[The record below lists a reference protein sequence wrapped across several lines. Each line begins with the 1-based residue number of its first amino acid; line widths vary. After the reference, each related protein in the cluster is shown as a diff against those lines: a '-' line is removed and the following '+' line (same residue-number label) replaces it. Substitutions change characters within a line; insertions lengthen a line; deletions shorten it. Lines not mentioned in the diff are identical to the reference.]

1 MRVDKR
7 TGQALADAKANT
19 DFLVNMSHVIRTPM
33 SGQKAI
39 GKFGLKSHDLIF
51 MGCQMPGMDGFETTV
66 AVRAQE
72 QEGGLKQISDSY
84 IDCQCCGRRKKAVFR
99 FWHGRLYV

>member
-19 DFLVNMSHVIRTPM
+19 DFLVNMSNVIRTPM

-39 GKFGLKSHDLIF
+39 GKFGLKSHDLTF

-72 QEGGLKQISDSY
+72 QERGLKQISDSY
-84 IDCQCCGRRKKAVFR
+84 IDCQCCGRR
-99 FWHGRLYV
+99 